1 MASGTPT
8 LSEKVSEGCIVPAGS
23 STAQNDSISAFK
35 QLSFLDRFL
44 AIWIFLAM
52 AIGIILGYFV
62 PKMAPALQTA
72 GEFGPVKVSVP
83 ISVGLLVMMYP
94 ILCKVRYESLGGL
107 VKVRALWIQIGFSVL
122 ANWILAPIV
131 MVSIGLFL
139 QREKRRFF

>member
-1 MASGTPT
+1 MASSTPT
-8 LSEKVSEGCIVPAGS
+8 LSEKVSEGCVVPSGS
-23 STAQNDSISAFK
+23 TTQNDSISAFK

-62 PKMAPALQTA
+62 PDMAADLQTA
-72 GEFGPVKVSVP
+72 GEFGPVEVSVP

-131 MVSIGLFL
+131 MVSMGLLL
-139 QREKRRFF
+139 QQEERRFF